1 MAKKAKTYEV
11 EANGRKARVTVPE
24 RHEMCAYSGD
34 LKDILRDVLRDNLS
48 PEAVAAIAAQLDA
61 RKVKDDQVAREV
73 EWFRRLL
80 VGMVKGTFRQ
90 LCDEL
95 GIPKRGTQP

>member
-1 MAKKAKTYEV
+1 MAKKAKRYEV
-11 EANGRKARVTVPE
+11 DVDGRKAQVTVPE

-34 LKDILRDVLRDNLS
+34 LKDILQDVLRDSLS

-61 RKVKDDQVAREV
+61 RKVKDDQVAKEV
-73 EWFRRLL
+73 RWFHRLL